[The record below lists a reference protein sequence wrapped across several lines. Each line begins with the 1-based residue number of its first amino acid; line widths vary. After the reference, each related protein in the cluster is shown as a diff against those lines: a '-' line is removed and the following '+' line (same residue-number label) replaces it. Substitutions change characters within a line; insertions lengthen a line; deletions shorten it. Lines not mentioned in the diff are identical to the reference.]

1 MQWRRRKTSG
11 AGDEEEGE
19 CDPEETKWRIG
30 ERRKAHRWKWNIG
43 GEETDRGDTFCGAN
57 QKKDIDPSSPKN
69 NILSCWRHSSLFWG
83 FSFLLLINY
92 IFI

>member
-57 QKKDIDPSSPKN
+57 QKKDIDPSSPAKTKKQHIIVLETLKF
-69 NILSCWRHSSLFWG
+69 ILGLQFPS
-83 FSFLLLINY
+83 IN
-92 IFI
+92 